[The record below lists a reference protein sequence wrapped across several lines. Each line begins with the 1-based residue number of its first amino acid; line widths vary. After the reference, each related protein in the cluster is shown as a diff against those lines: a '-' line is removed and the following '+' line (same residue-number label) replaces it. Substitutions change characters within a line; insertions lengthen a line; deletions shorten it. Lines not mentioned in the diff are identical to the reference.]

1 MNIAIIDYPESQKSA
16 VFGLHEMFTLT
27 NEICA
32 ERQLPINIQTD
43 VIGSIQATE
52 LARAYTKYTAIIL
65 PPSLGKTYYR
75 NPEASLKDWLI
86 KQHDQ
91 GSILC
96 SACAGSFILAATG
109 LLNDR
114 EATTHWKMEEDFEMQ
129 HPKVKLNVNKI
140 LLNDNDVITAGG
152 MLSWLDLGLEL
163 VAQFTRPNIMRQLG
177 KILIVDT
184 GRREQRFYKQFSPK
198 LMHGD
203 KVVLNIQKTLQKNF
217 DQSLKISEL
226 ATIACLTER
235 TFLRRFSKAT
245 GVTPSQYIQQ
255 LRTQKASDLL
265 ENTQSNIELI
275 ANSVGYDDVSAFR
288 KIFVKITGLTPREF
302 RKRFT
307 KN

>member
-1 MNIAIIDYPESQKSA
+1 MNIAIIDYPEAQKSA
-16 VFGLHEMFTLT
+16 VFGLHEMFTLA

-32 ERQLPINIQTD
+32 EHQLSINIQTD
-43 VIGSIQATE
+43 VINNIQALE
-52 LARAYTKYTAIIL
+52 LAQVYTKYTAIIL
-65 PPSLGKTYYR
+65 PPSLGKTYCR
-75 NPEASLKDWLI
+75 NPEVVLINWLI

-114 EATTHWKMEEDFEMQ
+114 EATTHWIMAEDFDIQ
-129 HPKVKLNVNKI
+129 HPKVKLDVNKI
-140 LLNDNDVITAGG
+140 LINDNDVITAGG
-152 MLSWLDLGLEL
+152 LLSWLDLGFEL

-184 GRREQRFYKQFSPK
+184 GRREQRCYKQFSPK

-203 KVVLNIQKTLQKNF
+203 KVILNIQKILQTDF
-217 DQSLKISEL
+217 EQSIIISEL
-226 ATIACLTER
+226 ATAACLTER

-245 GVTPSQYIQQ
+245 GVNPSQYIQQ
-255 LRTQKASDLL
+255 LRIQKASDLL
-265 ENTQSNIELI
+265 ENTQSTVEQI
-275 ANSVGYDDVSAFR
+275 ANSVGYENISAFR
-288 KIFVKITGLTPREF
+288 KIFVRITGLTPREF